1 MQRGD
6 DQGRKPGQLSKRETA
21 TAKTGVALREGSKG
35 FDPYQGA
42 LSAQPPR
49 RKKDLRKVGEWL
61 EAKRRAEELKRQE
74 AAADTSPDG
83 KPDSR

>member
-6 DQGRKPGQLSKRETA
+6 DQGRRPGILSTKDTA
-21 TAKTGVALREGSKG
+21 TVRTPVAPQQGQQG

-42 LSAQPPR
+42 FSGQPPP

-74 AAADTSPDG
+74 AASGVPLAG
-83 KPDSR
+83 KPAG